1 MSHTIKISGDGT
13 QYLNEQ
19 GLQQYHAL
27 LDEYATE
34 LLAEA
39 GRLEAAGR
47 STSGHPEIT
56 STLVRDA
63 DLHLR
68 RGYRRRTRGTLVF
81 TCQLIASVG
90 ALVTGLL
97 FDFEL
102 SKSPLLM
109 VIFVIVLT
117 VTITALVIALM
128 KE

>member
-13 QYLNEQ
+13 EYLNEQ
-19 GLQQYHAL
+19 GREHFHTLM
-27 LDEYATE
+27 DTYATE

-47 STSGHPEIT
+47 STKGHPEIT

-68 RGYRRRTRGTLVF
+68 RGYRRRTKGALVF
-81 TCQLIASVG
+81 CCQLIALVG
-90 ALVTGLL
+90 ALITGLL

-102 SKSPLLM
+102 STDPLLM
-109 VIFVIVLT
+109 VGFVVVLT
-117 VTITALVIALM
+117 ITITGLVVALM